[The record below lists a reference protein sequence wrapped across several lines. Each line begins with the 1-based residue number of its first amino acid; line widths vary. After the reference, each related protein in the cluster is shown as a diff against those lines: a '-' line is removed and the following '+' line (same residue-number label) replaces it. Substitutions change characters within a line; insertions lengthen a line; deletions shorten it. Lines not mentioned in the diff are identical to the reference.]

1 MVLVVF
7 FYCGHKKDISI
18 HSDIH
23 YRVDINYT
31 NHIYLC
37 QSHSYYGY
45 CKSYCRIDYVI
56 PYAVVRGMVTPPDE
70 IEFTNTISGVLCISD
85 TLL

>member
-1 MVLVVF
+1 MPLYFLYMVVSFVVELWHDNSCQL
-7 FYCGHKKDISI
+7 Y
-18 HSDIH
+18 
-23 YRVDINYT
+23 
-31 NHIYLC
+31 IYVALTVF
-37 QSHSYYGY
+37 SHSYYGY

-56 PYAVVRGMVTPPDE
+56 PYAVVIGMVTPPDE

>member
-1 MVLVVF
+1 MEYVALTVF
-7 FYCGHKKDISI
+7 
-18 HSDIH
+18 
-23 YRVDINYT
+23 
-31 NHIYLC
+31 
-37 QSHSYYGY
+37 SHSHYGY

-70 IEFTNTISGVLCISD
+70 IEFTPYWDTISGVLCISD

>member
-1 MVLVVF
+1 MTILDIFFKNNVV
-7 FYCGHKKDISI
+7 GIVHKISTLHI
-18 HSDIH
+18 HN
-23 YRVDINYT
+23 VALT
-31 NHIYLC
+31 VF
-37 QSHSYYGY
+37 SHSHYGY

>member
-1 MVLVVF
+1 MVRVHINNTKYIIIAFIKTAYHVLQN
-7 FYCGHKKDISI
+7 SI
-18 HSDIH
+18 WNIILYILYVHW
-23 YRVDINYT
+23 
-31 NHIYLC
+31 
-37 QSHSYYGY
+37 
-45 CKSYCRIDYVI
+45 IDYVI

>member
-1 MVLVVF
+1 M
-7 FYCGHKKDISI
+7 DI
-18 HSDIH
+18 
-23 YRVDINYT
+23 V
-31 NHIYLC
+31 NHTAGLI
-37 QSHSYYGY
+37 
-45 CKSYCRIDYVI
+45 YVI